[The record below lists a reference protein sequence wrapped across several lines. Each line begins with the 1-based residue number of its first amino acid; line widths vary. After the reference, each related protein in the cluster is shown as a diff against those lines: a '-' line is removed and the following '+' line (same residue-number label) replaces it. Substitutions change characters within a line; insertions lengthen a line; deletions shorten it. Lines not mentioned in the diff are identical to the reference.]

1 MATISRKNSGW
12 RVLIR
17 RKNINKSK
25 TFRTKAEAQAWANAI
40 ESQIAAGEYS
50 DVPDITFADLIHKYV
65 REITPTKK
73 SARHETLRLHRM
85 ADMSIGKVPL
95 VDLCLKD
102 FEQWRDERLK
112 VVSPASV
119 LRELN
124 TVSNIMTV
132 AVEQWQYLKKN
143 CIKGLSKPTGIK
155 ERTRRYS
162 EAEIERLIFVSGY
175 DLSYPPHNVINRVGA
190 AILFAIETAMRAGEI
205 CNATWENLNLK
216 QRLLHI
222 PTSKNGYPRDVPL
235 SSKAIE
241 IINHLAQVKSVD
253 DDHIFRLKSRSLDAV
268 FRQIKEK
275 AGLEDS
281 DLHFHDTRREA
292 LSRLSKKVD
301 VMTLAK
307 ISGHRDIKILL
318 NTYYAPDMSEV
329 ANLLG

>member
-12 RVLIR
+12 RVQIR

-65 REITPTKK
+65 REITPAKK
-73 SARHETLRLHRM
+73 SARHETLRLNRM
-85 ADMSIGKVPL
+85 ADMPIGKVRL

-102 FEQWRDERLK
+102 FEHWRDDRLK
-112 VVSPASV
+112 TVSPASV
-119 LRELN
+119 LREIN
-124 TVSNIMTV
+124 TVSNIITV

-143 CIKGLSKPTGIK
+143 CIKGLAKPTGIK

-162 EAEIERLIFVSGY
+162 ATEIERLIFVSGY
-175 DLSYPPHNVINRVGA
+175 DFRYPPHNVINRVGA

-216 QRLLHI
+216 QRLLHV

-241 IINHLAQVKSVD
+241 IINHLAQVKTAD

-268 FRQIKEK
+268 FRQIKDK